1 MKKHRSASLVVF
13 SLLFILYC
21 VNPAAEEADQP
32 GSLERQVE
40 GLWFYTGLI
49 TPDGEDVPLEGIFL
63 FRNGVFVQYAQ
74 YTGESSREQGA
85 MAHAGPYSEG
95 DGFIHLAA
103 EQTISTAPSESPPLN
118 YRGLTEHEVDVKR
131 TGDEL
136 ILSFMRSGTMQ
147 KFVRAGPGEGKVYKL
162 ENGALA
168 LVDGYLILVSGD
180 ENGVETGYGRYE
192 AENDAIRLNTAYWTS
207 ANQSSASNTNNTGM
221 NATFDGQSLTLE
233 DGRRFHILSPARHEL
248 EKKTWKEV
256 EAALN
261 SGITTAIITIGATE
275 QHGPQLA
282 LATDS
287 ASGDCLAR
295 MVAERIG
302 QALITPNIRVGISPH
317 HMHFAGTISVRKP
330 ILKSLVYEYVHS
342 LAWHGFR
349 HIAIIPTHGTNFP
362 MAGELGE
369 ELRVLYPHV
378 NIFSYSDADAYLGS
392 AAVISERLGIDP
404 AMAGTHAGL
413 SETAFMLACEPELV
427 DLESA
432 EQGFMGDAMAMGE
445 KLNRDGTHSI
455 SPIGVLGD
463 PRGATVE
470 AGREYLESRAALLAD
485 FVMERREGWTPEI
498 PGDLPYGGLPEPEGD
513 LADAIKTRRSGDFDA
528 ARQMLQEKLQGQPG
542 DPMIILELA
551 RTDTLEDE
559 IDSARASLEAL
570 LAETTGNE
578 TLEMIHDELALIST
592 YQGRFSEAAEHKLEA
607 KRLRG
612 LRNDP
617 AGEGLKLFY
626 IAYFQAET
634 GRVDEAIESY
644 GQALELARD
653 PSDINL
659 DIEHL
664 VGLALV
670 KKGRLLDAAQRLRV
684 IGDSV
689 NDPEFRSHI
698 RRFYHLNGEILLQ
711 LNRPEDAAMN
721 FQATLK
727 IYDHPLYRESM
738 ARAKWQ
744 AGDLEGAIAE
754 MERLVTLT
762 DARLDIPIH
771 YVKAH
776 YQLGQL
782 YEEQGDEDRA
792 LDWYRRFLQFWGSSD
807 MDLEEIREARNKLS
821 VD

>member
-1 MKKHRSASLVVF
+1 MKTHPSIKAFVF
-13 SLLFILYC
+13 SLLFILYGC
-21 VNPAAEEADQP
+21 EPAGNQAEQP
-32 GSLERQVE
+32 GSLEQQVA

-49 TPDGEDVPLEGIFL
+49 TADGEDLPLEGIFV
-63 FRNGVFVQYAQ
+63 FRDGIFVQYAQ
-74 YTGESSREQGA
+74 YTGESSRGQGS

-95 DGFIHLAA
+95 DGFIRLAA
-103 EQTISTAPSESPPLN
+103 EQTLSTAPSESPPLTS
-118 YRGLTEHEVDVKR
+118 RGLTEHEVDVQR
-131 TGDEL
+131 VDDEL
-136 ILSFMRSGTMQ
+136 TLNFMRSGTVQ
-147 KFVRAGPGEGKVYKL
+147 KFVRAGPGDGKVYRL

-168 LVDGYLILVSGD
+168 LVDGYLVLVSGD

-192 AENDAIRLNTAYWTS
+192 AENGALRVNLDYWTS
-207 ANQSSASNTNNTGM
+207 ADKTSASNTNHTAM
-221 NATFDGQSLTLE
+221 NATFDGESLTLE
-233 DGRRFHILSPARHEL
+233 DGRRFHVLTPDRHEL

-256 EAALN
+256 EAALEQ
-261 SGITTAIITIGATE
+261 GVDTAIITIGATE
-275 QHGPQLA
+275 QHGPQMA

-295 MVAERIG
+295 MVAERVG

-317 HMHFAGTISVRKP
+317 HMHFAGTISVRAP
-330 ILKSLVYEYVHS
+330 ILKALVYEYVHS

-362 MAGELGE
+362 MAGELE
-369 ELRVLYPHV
+369 PELQRLYPHI

-392 AAVISERLGIDP
+392 AAVVSEHLGIDP
-404 AMAGTHAGL
+404 ATAGTHAGL
-413 SETAFMLACEPELV
+413 SETAFMLACQPDLV

-470 AGREYLESRAALLAD
+470 AGREYLESRAALLVD
-485 FVMERREGWTPEI
+485 YVMARREGWAPEI
-498 PGDLPYGGLPEPEGD
+498 PGDLPYGGLPEPEGE
-513 LADAIKTRRSGDFDA
+513 LADAVRARRGGDFDK
-528 ARQMLQEKLQGQPG
+528 ARQLLQEKLQEQPG
-542 DPMIILELA
+542 DPMILLEMS
-551 RTDTLEDE
+551 RIDTLEDR
-559 IDSARASLEAL
+559 IDSARGILEAL
-570 LAETTGNE
+570 LAATTDNE
-578 TLEMIHDELALIST
+578 TLEKIHDELALIST
-592 YQGRFSEAAEHKLEA
+592 YHGRFSEAADHKLES

-689 NDPEFRSHI
+689 NEPEFRSHI
-698 RRFYHLNGEILLQ
+698 RRFYHLNGEILLL
-711 LNRPEDAAMN
+711 LNRPEDAAIN

-754 MERLVTLT
+754 MERLVALT
-762 DARLDIPIH
+762 DPRLDIPIH

-782 YEEQGDEDRA
+782 YEQQGDRDRA
-792 LDWYRRFLQFWGSSD
+792 LDWYRRFMQFWGSSD
-807 MDLEEIREARNKLS
+807 MDLEEIREARSKLPA
-821 VD
+821 D

>member
-1 MKKHRSASLVVF
+1 MKTHPSTRIFVF
-13 SLLFILYC
+13 SLLFLLYGC
-21 VNPAAEEADQP
+21 EPATDEAEQP
-32 GSLERQVE
+32 GSLEQQVE

-49 TPDGEDVPLEGIFL
+49 TANGEEEPLDGIFL
-63 FRNGVFVQYAQ
+63 FRDGFFVQYAQ
-74 YTGESSREQGA
+74 FTGASAREQGA

-95 DGFIHLAA
+95 DGFIRLAA
-103 EQTISTAPSESPPLN
+103 EQTLSTAPSESPPLTS
-118 YRGLTEHEVDVKR
+118 RGLTEHEVDVQR
-131 TGDEL
+131 VDDEL
-136 ILSFMRSGTMQ
+136 TLNFMRSGTVQ
-147 KFVRAGPGEGKVYKL
+147 KFVRAGPGDGKVYRL

-168 LVDGYLILVSGD
+168 LVDGYLVLVSGD

-192 AENDAIRLNTAYWTS
+192 AENGAIRVDLDYWTS
-207 ANQSSASNTNNTGM
+207 ADKTSASNKNHTGM
-221 NATFDGQSLTLE
+221 NATFDGESLTLE
-233 DGRRFHILSPARHEL
+233 DGRRFHVLTPGRHEL

-256 EAALN
+256 EAALEQ
-261 SGITTAIITIGATE
+261 GIDTAIITIGATE

-295 MVAERIG
+295 MVAERVG

-317 HMHFAGTISVRKP
+317 HMRFAGTISVRAP

-362 MAGELGE
+362 MAGELE
-369 ELRVLYPHV
+369 PELQRLYPHV

-392 AAVISERLGIDP
+392 AAVVSEHLGIDP
-404 AMAGTHAGL
+404 ATAGTHAGL
-413 SETAFMLACEPELV
+413 SETAFMLACQPDLV

-485 FVMERREGWTPEI
+485 YVMERREGWTPEI

-513 LADAIKTRRSGDFDA
+513 LADAVRARRNGDFDA
-528 ARQMLQEKLQGQPG
+528 ARQMLQEKLQEQPG
-542 DPMIILELA
+542 DPMIVLELA
-551 RTDTLEDE
+551 RIDTLEDR
-559 IDSARASLEAL
+559 IDSARASLESL
-570 LAETTGNE
+570 LAETTDDE
-578 TLEMIHDELALIST
+578 TQEKIHDELALLST
-592 YQGRFSEAAEHKLEA
+592 YQGRFSEAAEHKLES

-689 NDPEFRSHI
+689 NEPEFRSHI
-698 RRFYHLNGEILLQ
+698 RRFYHLNGEILLL

-754 MERLVTLT
+754 MERLVALT
-762 DARLDIPIH
+762 DPRLDIPIH

-782 YEEQGDEDRA
+782 YEQQGDRDRA
-792 LDWYRRFLQFWGSSD
+792 RDWYHRFLQFWGSSD
-807 MDLEEIREARNKLS
+807 MDLEEIREARKKTTG
-821 VD
+821 